1 MRRATT
7 PTHTFTLPSSVTVG
21 SLQKAVLTYSQNGG
35 TVLQKSLA
43 DLTIDSDKNA
53 LYYEMTQEET
63 LLFAPGKALAQ
74 LCVKN
79 QNGKVFRSQM
89 LWVTVKPA
97 LDSEVI

>member
-53 LYYEMTQEET
+53 LYYEMTQDET
-63 LLFAPGKALAQ
+63 NLFAPGKALAQ
-74 LCVKN
+74 LRVKN
-79 QNGKVFRSQM
+79 HNGKDFQSQM